1 MGLDAV
7 ELLLWI
13 EDEFKIAI
21 ADEEAADC
29 RNAGDLTN
37 LVYSK
42 LKKDEDEVCLCQR
55 GFYLVRRVLIERL
68 QVPRKSIRPETPLKE
83 LIKRAGRRKRWKAI
97 LDALSP
103 RKVLTASLTRPLWL
117 KLIIF
122 LIIPMAVV
130 FGTTKQLGYE
140 LSILLAVLSILPA
153 LLLTVGLKYEFPSA
167 FTRVKDLIRIA
178 GTLSTITG
186 TRKEVFEKVKR
197 GTAEVLGVDEA
208 KVTEHADF
216 IRDLGMG

>member
-68 QVPRKSIRPETPLKE
+68 HVTSQGANCFPDETPMVEADHILNHSYGCC
-83 LIKRAGRRKRWKAI
+83 LWDYQAI
-97 LDALSP
+97 
-103 RKVLTASLTRPLWL
+103 
-117 KLIIF
+117 
-122 LIIPMAVV
+122 
-130 FGTTKQLGYE
+130 
-140 LSILLAVLSILPA
+140 
-153 LLLTVGLKYEFPSA
+153 
-167 FTRVKDLIRIA
+167 RV
-178 GTLSTITG
+178 
-186 TRKEVFEKVKR
+186 
-197 GTAEVLGVDEA
+197 
-208 KVTEHADF
+208 
-216 IRDLGMG
+216 